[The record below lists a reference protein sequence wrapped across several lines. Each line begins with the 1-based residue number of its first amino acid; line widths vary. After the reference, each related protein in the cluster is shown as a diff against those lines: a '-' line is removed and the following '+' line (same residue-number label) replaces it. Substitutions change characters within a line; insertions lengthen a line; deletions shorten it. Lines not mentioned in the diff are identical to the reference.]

1 MASLVLGM
9 DFYEKE
15 VYVGLWDE
23 EERFTK
29 SFTVPARSDGERIPL
44 FVVPLSD
51 GSCVAGLEGVRKSL
65 ADDIEGTSALYGK
78 KAADK
83 TVLNGREYDTTELL
97 AGFLEDVLNGIRKC
111 FAGAAFS
118 RICITGE
125 EMNADDERRLSNA
138 LRMLGYDNDRFFI
151 INHANAFLMYIIN
164 TDELRRRQ
172 HVVGVDISADGIEAY
187 YFNPADRTRNYPA
200 YIERLEGSR
209 TLKVGLAG
217 IEDRRMRAEAFENII
232 SFVLMQNR
240 NLNCMYVT
248 GKAAEDD
255 CIKNVL
261 RKYASPGLKIFSGQN
276 LYSSGACYRAV
287 NEKPRDNILSDGEVF
302 HSVSVEGYRDATVE
316 FVPLIEAGCP
326 LVGAEKKIFMIPD
339 NINNIVFRIRD
350 YRNGHTEAV
359 NFSLYGLISGE
370 NKTNRLEI
378 SVRFVDIKT
387 LVIKVRDLGFGEIKP
402 ATFRV
407 SEQTIML

>member
-23 EERFTK
+23 EERITRN
-29 SFTVPARSDGERIPL
+29 FTVPAKSDGERIPL

-51 GSCVAGLEGVRKSL
+51 GSCIAGLEGIRRSL
-65 ADDIEGTSALYGK
+65 GDGIEGASLLYGK
-78 KAADK
+78 RAGEQ
-83 TVLNGREYDTTELL
+83 TVLNGKVYDTTDLL
-97 AGFLEDVLNGIRKC
+97 TGFLGDVLNGIRKC
-111 FAGAAFS
+111 FAGASFS

-125 EMNADDERRLSNA
+125 AMGADDERRISNA
-138 LRMLGYDNDRFFI
+138 LLRLGYDNDRFLI
-151 INHANAFLMYIIN
+151 INHANAFLRYIIN

-172 HVVGVDISADGIEAY
+172 HVVGVDITSEGTEVY

-200 YIERLEGSR
+200 YIERLEASR
-209 TLKVGLAG
+209 TLKVRLAD
-217 IEDRRMRAEAFENII
+217 IEDGTARAEKFENII

-248 GKAAEDD
+248 GKTADD
-255 CIKNVL
+255 ECIKSVL

-287 NEKPRDNILSDGEVF
+287 NEKPRDSILSDGEVF
-302 HSVSVEGYRDATVE
+302 HSVSVEGYRDASVE

-326 LVGAEKKIFMIPD
+326 IAEAKKKIFMIPD
-339 NINNIVFRIRD
+339 NINNIAFRIRD
-350 YRNGHTEAV
+350 HRNGRTEDV

-378 SVRFVDIKT
+378 TVHFTDIKT
-387 LVIKVRDLGFGEIKP
+387 LVVKVRDLGFGEIKP
-402 ATFRV
+402 ASFRV
-407 SEQTIML
+407 AEQTIML